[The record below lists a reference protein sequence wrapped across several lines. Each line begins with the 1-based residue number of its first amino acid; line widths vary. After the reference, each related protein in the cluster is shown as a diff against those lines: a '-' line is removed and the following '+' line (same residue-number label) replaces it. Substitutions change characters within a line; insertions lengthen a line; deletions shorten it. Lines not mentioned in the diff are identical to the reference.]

1 MLGIKDL
8 DKYVLDKLDDRSLF
22 NICQTNKKY
31 SELCQD
37 DLFWKK
43 RAESRFFPQYIKR
56 KSKDKSWKS
65 FYLNSIY
72 INWKHL
78 IYKIFKN
85 VVFDKKISIN
95 AVQYLIK
102 IFSPLYEKI
111 IEIPLFDFRIHL
123 KKLIGES
130 LEIDAYS
137 ELLSDEGY
145 FSKTYD
151 KRKIL
156 EYLLAEVIELSY
168 MNKVNEIL
176 RDTDIKSFLRKNGE
190 FQFLLL

>member
-65 FYLNSIY
+65 LYLNSIY

-168 MNKVNEIL
+168 MNKVNEML